1 MILFSVAR
9 RWMGFRRLCM
19 NPFKR
24 FQMFQQLI
32 GGNSFQ
38 KFQSFNRS
46 NLI

>member
-1 MILFSVAR
+1 MD
-9 RWMGFRRLCM
+9 RL
-19 NPFKR
+19 PPTLHEPVQK